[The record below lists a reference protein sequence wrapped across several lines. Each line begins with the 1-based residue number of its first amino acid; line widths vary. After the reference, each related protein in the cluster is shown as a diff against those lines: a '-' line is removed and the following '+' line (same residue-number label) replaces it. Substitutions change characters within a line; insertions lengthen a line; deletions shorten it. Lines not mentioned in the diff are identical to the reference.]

1 MSTLMS
7 TTDWPNVDA
16 NAVLPHLVSSADLFD
31 GELFGDELIDI
42 YNSSVVDG
50 DGSGDDDIPHLL
62 VPSDHDEEHANTDEN
77 HPGAQVAVT
86 AAAIDDGL
94 GAFRPSTSF
103 NDLTTLLTSHGEAIE
118 QGKEGSK
125 NNASVAAESSAVAPL
140 TIKTEEPTTDLH
152 KPITKKRKSSVAE
165 SNSPKKK
172 SAGSRSGRGKAA
184 TKKQCELPN
193 PSGAKATVKSEPS
206 DDKESCIEPPN
217 PLSIET
223 QPEVDLVPV
232 TVPSTQFQTV
242 SAISIPKRSVSTER
256 FTSDSP
262 TPSACSESEFK
273 TIAQAAVSSLIQG
286 ASSKSDST
294 VSSSNES
301 LAGDEKV
308 DTSTEH
314 IKALTGNNW
323 VAACS
328 GANVGVAVVQH
339 ITESK
344 SANNNN
350 NNNRARRQNLT
361 PDERAR
367 QNRDRNR
374 EHARNT
380 RLRKKAY
387 VEELKRTLTELVAQR
402 DAADFEKRQA
412 AQRELEQREVR
423 FRVIEEFL
431 KLQGRNERSYA
442 RWAAILEDGFV
453 LTLPSTPFRKM
464 VSCNESKSEQII
476 DGVTNVMADSDHFAE
491 FLQSLGRG
499 DKSEPI
505 TLQYRCERKNFFM
518 DGSCAMME
526 WEASSLGATKQGA
539 ESELKMKGI
548 LRGVF
553 SPASNKL
560 LSASISFDTGA
571 ILSQIRKNPILSRLN
586 IDLCDDAAAA
596 AAAAAQAAANS
607 ADALLD
613 SLQMPRL
620 AVTVPNAVTVVT
632 PSSSGNETCDKGE
645 VSCDES
651 LTNESEHKANESA
664 MRRAQR
670 A

>member
-1 MSTLMS
+1 LSCRQ
-7 TTDWPNVDA
+7 VRA
-16 NAVLPHLVSSADLFD
+16 HLDSFSAIL
-31 GELFGDELIDI
+31 LIT
-42 YNSSVVDG
+42 
-50 DGSGDDDIPHLL
+50 DIPHLL

-77 HPGAQVAVT
+77 HPGAQVTAT

-103 NDLTTLLTSHGEAIE
+103 NDLTTLLTSHGEAME
-118 QGKEGSK
+118 QGKKGSE
-125 NNASVAAESSAVAPL
+125 NNASVAAAETSAVAPL
-140 TIKTEEPTTDLH
+140 TSKTEEPTIDLQ
-152 KPITKKRKSSVAE
+152 KPCTKKRKSSVTE

-172 SAGSRSGRGKAA
+172 SAGPRSGRGKAA
-184 TKKQCELPN
+184 TKKPGELSN
-193 PSGAKATVKSEPS
+193 PSGAKATVKSEPF

-217 PLSIET
+217 PLSTET
-223 QPEVDLVPV
+223 QAEADLVPV
-232 TVPSTQFQTV
+232 TVPSTQVQTAPV
-242 SAISIPKRSVSTER
+242 ISIPKRSVSTEK
-256 FTSDSP
+256 FTSESP

-286 ASSKSDST
+286 ATSKSDST
-294 VSSSNES
+294 VSSSSES

-328 GANVGVAVVQH
+328 GANVGVAVVQP

-344 SANNNN
+344 SSNNSNN

-453 LTLPSTPFRKM
+453 LTLPNTPFRKT
-464 VSCNESKSEQII
+464 VCSNESKTEQII

-526 WEASSLGATKQGA
+526 WEASSFGATKQGA

-560 LSASISFDTGA
+560 LSASMSFDTGA

-632 PSSSGNETCDKGE
+632 PSSGNESCDKGE

-651 LTNESEHKANESA
+651 LTNESEHNKTNESA